1 MLVLTLKPADAVR
14 VGDITIKI
22 LHSNGNR
29 VELGFSGN
37 RQTPIIREKAR
48 KKHGEESPDRD

>member
-1 MLVLTLKPADAVR
+1 MTAADLAEV
-14 VGDITIKI
+14 IAP
-22 LHSNGNR
+22 
-29 VELGFSGN
+29 GN